1 MNELAVTEFN
11 DIRVLTTQQIAEAY
25 GTEDRRISEN
35 FNANKDRYIEGK
47 HFVRLEGTE
56 LKEFLQSA
64 NSVVQNPSKV
74 RVLYLWTKKG
84 AFLHA
89 KSLNTDQAWDV
100 YDKLVDHYFET
111 QKCLSDAPG
120 GSQVSF
126 KEVAEVIPM
135 IANDLHV
142 NSISR
147 LIMYKGL
154 CEDYKVPTGFL
165 PDYVQGGDRE
175 KKPVTLLL
183 KEIGADIKAAAFNK
197 LLIECGILEERDRK
211 STSSKSGVKHF
222 KSLTKKGLEYG
233 ENLINPHNSKET
245 QPYYYVDSFKKLYD
259 TVMSME
265 VA

>member
-1 MNELAVTEFN
+1 MQKKLTVIENELVPVYETSKGEKVVYGSELHEVLNIISPYREWYSRRFKDCDAVENVDFEAVEISTPSGQKKKQH
-11 DIRVLTTQQIAEAY
+11 IIKLGIAKEMAMLERNEK
-25 GTEDRRISEN
+25 GKQVRRY
-35 FNANKDRYIEGK
+35 FIEVEKRCNEVKNGM
-47 HFVRLEGTE
+47 F
-56 LKEFLQSA
+56 
-64 NSVVQNPSKV
+64 
-74 RVLYLWTKKG
+74 
-84 AFLHA
+84 
-89 KSLNTDQAWDV
+89 
-100 YDKLVDHYFET
+100 
-111 QKCLSDAPG
+111 
-120 GSQVSF
+120 VSF

-142 NSISR
+142 NNISR

-175 KKPVTLLL
+175 KKPVTILL

-197 LLIECGILEERDRK
+197 LLVECGILEERSRK
-211 STSSKSGVKHF
+211 STSSKTGEKHY
-222 KSLTKKGLEYG
+222 KSLTEKGLEYG

>member
-1 MNELAVTEFN
+1 MLERNRKGKQVRRYFIQVEKK
-11 DIRVLTTQQIAEAY
+11 Y
-25 GTEDRRISEN
+25 GEVKR
-35 FNANKDRYIEGK
+35 GM
-47 HFVRLEGTE
+47 L
-56 LKEFLQSA
+56 
-64 NSVVQNPSKV
+64 
-74 RVLYLWTKKG
+74 
-84 AFLHA
+84 
-89 KSLNTDQAWDV
+89 
-100 YDKLVDHYFET
+100 
-111 QKCLSDAPG
+111 
-120 GSQVSF
+120 VSF

-142 NSISR
+142 NNISR

-165 PDYVQGGDRE
+165 PEYVQGGDRE
-175 KKPVTLLL
+175 KKPVTMLL

-197 LLIECGILEERDRK
+197 LLIECGILEERNRK
-211 STSSKSGVKHF
+211 STSSKTGMKYY

>member
-1 MNELAVTEFN
+1 MQKELIVTKYN
-11 DIRVLTTQQIAEAY
+11 DIRVLTTQQLAEAY
-25 GTEDRRISEN
+25 GSNSDIITKN
-35 FNANKDRYIEGK
+35 FNRNKDRYINGK
-47 HFVRLEGTE
+47 HFICLQGEE
-56 LKEFLQSA
+56 LKHFKTNGQIDLST
-64 NSVVQNPSKV
+64 KV
-74 RVLYLWTKKG
+74 NKLYLWTKKG

-175 KKPVTLLL
+175 KKPVTILL

-211 STSSKSGVKHF
+211 STSSKSGVKHY
-222 KSLTKKGLEYG
+222 KSLTKKGVEYG